1 MGDAVATGI
10 RLVVGLAI
18 VIVLIYLTGIAF
30 RAVQHKGIGTRG
42 RPAMEIRE
50 SLGLGPGRALHI
62 VRVADRFLVVGATGT
77 HITLITEVRGESLEG
92 ERRSQPG
99 PGRERAFGE
108 ILDAYARRFSD
119 EGVTEGET
127 DGGGSA

>member
-10 RLVVGLAI
+10 RLAVGLAI
-18 VIVLIYLTGIAF
+18 VIVLINLAGIAL

-77 HITLITEVRGESLEG
+77 HITLITEVGGESLEG
-92 ERRSQPG
+92 ERRLQPG
-99 PGRERAFGE
+99 PSRERAFGE

-119 EGVTEGET
+119 EGVTESET